1 MLTNPSRG
9 LLRDCTT
16 SPINRLQQLPSV
28 RPRLPLHLDDVG
40 TLQLS
45 VYPVHV
51 ALTSPQRVGEDE
63 AGRGR
68 QQQQLG
74 GGGCHGPALAVNVP

>member
-16 SPINRLQQLPSV
+16 SPINRLQQLPGV
-28 RPRLPLHLDDVG
+28 RPRLPLHLDDVRA
-40 TLQLS
+40 LQLG
-45 VYPVHV
+45 VYPVQV
-51 ALTSPQRVGEDE
+51 TSKEGVGEDE